1 MSGSW
6 LLGALAAFL
15 ALAAL
20 VLLHMLRHVRAHA
33 ARLQVQ
39 RVELM
44 ERLGEGQSRRAA
56 AEAESAARLAALAES
71 GAAGRALLDALP
83 FLVWRR
89 GGDLKLAAVNR
100 VYAEAVDADPAR
112 AVSLGLELAGEDSRA
127 LATNARDRGATQSV
141 DRNVV
146 MAGTRKILQLTETPL
161 NGGFLGYA
169 RDLTETEGARAELAR
184 HIAAHAAVLEN
195 VAVAVAIYGKDQRLA
210 FFNTAFADLW
220 QLEHDWL
227 ASQPT
232 LDEVLERLRERRRL
246 PEQSD
251 FRAFKAQQR
260 AMFTSLIEP
269 QQELLHLPDQR
280 TLRFAVSPHPFGGLV
295 FVYEDVTDR
304 LALERSYNTSIAVQ
318 RETLNNLYEG
328 IAVFGN
334 DGRLKLWNPAY
345 ARLWRL
351 SPEDLV
357 GEPHISGLVEKFRAF
372 YPGTEPWNETRKRIV
387 ARITA
392 HNPASTRLERVDGS
406 VLQAVTVPLPDGNV
420 LSSYLDITDSTRV
433 EQALRERTEALE
445 AAGRLKS
452 EFIANVS
459 YELRTPLNAIAGFA
473 EILANQYFGTLNPR
487 QMEYSRHI
495 LDSTTHLSALIN
507 DILDLATLE
516 AGYLELET
524 CGVDIHAL
532 MSGVMNL
539 ARERARVRG
548 LHLEFD
554 CPADIGSLTGD
565 EKRLKHALF
574 NLVSNALKF
583 TPSGG
588 TVSLR
593 ARREKDGI
601 ALVVSDTGI
610 GVAPEDQRR
619 IFDKFERGSG
629 RESRQAGAG
638 LGLALVKSFIELH
651 GGSVQLK
658 SRPGAGTTVTCHIP
672 AESGRA
678 ALSAAGE

>member
-1 MSGSW
+1 MVWSMIFGGLAG
-6 LLGALAAFL
+6 LLAVAG
-15 ALAAL
+15 L
-20 VLLHMLRHVRAHA
+20 VLLRMLAHLRAHS
-33 ARLQVQ
+33 ARLQDQ
-39 RVELM
+39 RVQLM
-44 ERLGEGQSRRAA
+44 ERLGESQRKRGAV
-56 AEAESAARLAALAES
+56 EAESTARVAAAAAMN
-71 GAAGRALLDALP
+71 RALLDALP
-83 FLVWRR
+83 FPVWRR
-89 GGDLKLAAVNR
+89 GADLKLVAVNR
-100 VYAEAVDADPAR
+100 AYAEAVDADPTR
-112 AVSLGLELAGEDSRA
+112 AVSLGLELAGEEGRA
-127 LATNARDRGATQSV
+127 LASRARDQGAAQSTE
-141 DRNVV
+141 RHVV
-146 MAGTRKILQLTETPL
+146 MSGTRRFIHLTELPFAD
-161 NGGFLGYA
+161 GFLGYG
-169 RDLTETEGARAELAR
+169 RDLTETEAVRAELAR
-184 HIAAHAAVLEN
+184 HVGAHAAVLEN
-195 VAVAVAIYGKDQRLA
+195 VAAAVAIYGKDQRLA
-210 FFNTAFADLW
+210 FFNTAFAELW

-227 ASQPT
+227 VAGPS
-232 LDEVLERLRERRRL
+232 LDELLERLRERRRL

-251 FRAFKAQQR
+251 FRAYKAQHR

-269 QQELLHLPDQR
+269 QQELLHLPDER
-280 TLRFAVSPHPFGGLV
+280 TLRLAISPHPMGGLI

-328 IAVFGN
+328 IAVFGS

-345 ARLWRL
+345 ARLWRIA
-351 SPEDLV
+351 PEDLV
-357 GEPHISGLVEKFRAF
+357 GEPHISGLVEKFRPF
-372 YPGTEPWNETRKRIV
+372 YPGPAPWDETRQRIV

-392 HNPASTRLERVDGS
+392 HNPASTRLERADGS

-445 AAGRLKS
+445 TAGRLKS

-459 YELRTPLNAIAGFA
+459 YELRTPLNAISGFA
-473 EILANQYFGTLNPR
+473 EILANQYFGELNKR

-524 CGVDIHAL
+524 RSVNIHGL

-539 ARERARVRG
+539 ARERARSRG

-554 CPADIGSLTGD
+554 CPADIGSLAGD
-565 EKRLKHALF
+565 EKRLKQALF

-588 TVSLR
+588 TVTLR
-593 ARREKDGI
+593 ARRERDGV
-601 ALVVSDTGI
+601 ALMVSDTGV

-619 IFDKFERGSG
+619 IFEKFERGSG
-629 RESRQAGAG
+629 REARQAGAG

-651 GGSVQLK
+651 GGSVELK
-658 SRPGAGTTVTCHIP
+658 SRPGAGTTVTCRIP
-672 AESGRA
+672 AESERT